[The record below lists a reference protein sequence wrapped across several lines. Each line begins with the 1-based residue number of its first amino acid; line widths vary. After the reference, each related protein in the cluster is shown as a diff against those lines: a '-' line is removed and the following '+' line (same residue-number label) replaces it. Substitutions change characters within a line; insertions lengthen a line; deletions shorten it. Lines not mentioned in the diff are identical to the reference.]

1 MPAAVASFVVPALA
15 DDEVIIVRVP
25 AAQRRDPGFA
35 QRLGSFLAED
45 AAPSARLRR
54 RNDLIREL
62 ATRYTGDRK
71 ARAVALL
78 ADANRYA
85 ATAWRR
91 HRQLTRCPAELLG
104 TDRELLWLL
113 FKQNDHIPTSWRQ
126 IWNIIGPS
134 QPPAP
139 VEKISA

>member
-1 MPAAVASFVVPALA
+1 VPAAVASYVVPALA
-15 DDEVIIVRVP
+15 DDEVIIVRMP

-35 QRLGSFLAED
+35 QRLAAFLAQD
-45 AAPSARLRR
+45 AAPSARLGRR
-54 RNDLIREL
+54 DELIRKL
-62 ATRYTGDRK
+62 ATRYMGDRK

-85 ATAWRR
+85 ATTWRHHRR
-91 HRQLTRCPAELLG
+91 HVGCPAELVG

-113 FKQNDHIPTSWRQ
+113 FKQHDYIPTSWRQ

-134 QPPAP
+134 QPPAL